1 MKISRRNFGAI
12 AAAMSVTAS
21 AAARP
26 SSRPMLIKPPRL
38 RRGDVVGLIAPG
50 GYTNDAAIEKA
61 VRNIEALGFRVKPG
75 AYLREVF
82 GNYAGSTQQRLADLH
97 AMFADPE
104 VKESG
109 RSAVARAA
117 SRCSRA
123 WMSR

>member
-1 MKISRRNFGAI
+1 MKINRRHFGAI

-82 GNYAGSTQQRLADLH
+82 GNYAGSSQQRLADLH

-104 VKESG
+104 VK
-109 RSAVARAA
+109 AIWPIRAA
-117 SRCSRA
+117 VRSR
-123 WMSR
+123 